1 VLGAVHD
8 ARAAVAD
15 RLDDPVAADE
25 GVDPPVHRVD
35 FYNHGATIARAGSG
49 SVQAR

>member
-1 VLGAVHD
+1 
-8 ARAAVAD
+8 VAD

-35 FYNHGATIARAGSG
+35 FYG
-49 SVQAR
+49 